1 MNSAVQQDT
10 LRNTALTC
18 AVSASTALI
27 FQRVITEC
35 RHARIITAWR
45 LLYAHAGSAF
55 DKSVCPRGVFFF
67 RRLDGCVILAY
78 NCSAEGV
85 VGTDVRHINRLS
97 KDWYALIDE
106 THMMA
111 FAVCVSFSLWISQ
124 QVQRCACYFI
134 LKDGRKNMGLIELL
148 LLAVG
153 LSMDAFAVS
162 VCKGLAMPKISFK
175 SCAIC
180 GVWFG
185 GFSSFFPYCCCLCLA
200 SVAVRPLSLC
210 VFVIK
215 ESSVSCRR

>member
-1 MNSAVQQDT
+1 M
-10 LRNTALTC
+10 
-18 AVSASTALI
+18 
-27 FQRVITEC
+27 
-35 RHARIITAWR
+35 
-45 LLYAHAGSAF
+45 
-55 DKSVCPRGVFFF
+55 
-67 RRLDGCVILAY
+67 AY

-200 SVAVRPLSLC
+200 SAAVRPLSLC

-215 ESSVSCRR
+215 ESSVSCRRYRGGVLISPMALH